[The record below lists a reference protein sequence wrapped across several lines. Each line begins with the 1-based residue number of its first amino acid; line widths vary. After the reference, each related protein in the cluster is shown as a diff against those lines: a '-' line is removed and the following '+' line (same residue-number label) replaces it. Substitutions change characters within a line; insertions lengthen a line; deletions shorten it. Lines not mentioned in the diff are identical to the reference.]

1 METVA
6 AQLVRY
12 LALWL
17 LSKLYLVIVLVIG

>member
-12 LALWL
+12 LALSL